1 MEQKYTCRYCG
12 KECKNANSLRNHE
25 RLCRLNPDRQFT
37 KFSDTEWQ
45 KNKIDG
51 GRGTNQY
58 IKAKKAGKIYIVS
71 EETRQKLS
79 EYMSKN
85 NPSTKKENRE
95 KIQQTVLKKVLEG
108 SWHFKRSLYH
118 NIKKYEY
125 NGIILFG
132 NYEYQYA
139 KYLDEKG
146 IKWEKPVET
155 FEYIWNG
162 KTHRY
167 LPDFYLIETEE
178 YVEIKGIETEKDR
191 AKWSQ
196 FPKKLKVLKRKD
208 LRKLGLKV

>member
-45 KNKIDG
+45 KHKTANG
-51 GRGTNQY
+51 GTNQY
-58 IKAKKAGKIYIVS
+58 IKAKQEGREYIIS
-71 EETRQKLS
+71 EETRKKLS
-79 EYMSKN
+79 KHATEN
-85 NPSTKKENRE
+85 NPSMKQKNRN
-95 KIQQTVLKKVLEG
+95 KIRNTILKKVQEG
-108 SWHFKRSLYH
+108 SWHFKNSLYH

-125 NGIILFG
+125 KGVILFG

-139 KYLDEKG
+139 KYLDENN
-146 IKWEKPVET
+146 IKWRKPIEA
-155 FEYIWNG
+155 FEYNWNG
-162 KTHRY
+162 RLHKY
-167 LPDFYLIETEE
+167 LPDFYLIDTNE
-178 YVEIKGIETEKDR
+178 YVEIKGIETERDI

-208 LRKLGLKV
+208 LRLLGLKV